1 MSVFFVTTDYYTMIY
16 TDTVMFKSLEE
27 PLLQNFSIYLGAPFA
42 WLSPVDLVRTVM
54 ERAWDGM
61 SGRPGQLE
69 KIVNLH
75 GLDGS
80 ALHQG
85 GHTSVWGVYGC
96 MGVCVG
102 LKLWGE
108 WSGWRCVG

>member
-16 TDTVMFKSLEE
+16 TDTVMFKSLKE

-42 WLSPVDLVRTVM
+42 WLCPVDLAGLVM

-69 KIVNLH
+69 EHWQFTWIRRLRPAP
-75 GLDGS
+75 GGS
-80 ALHQG
+80 HQCVG
-85 GHTSVWGVYGC
+85 CVWLYG
-96 MGVCVG
+96 GVCWPETVG
-102 LKLWGE
+102 
-108 WSGWRCVG
+108 

>member
-1 MSVFFVTTDYYTMIY
+1 MIY
-16 TDTVMFKSLEE
+16 TDMVMFKSLKE

-42 WLSPVDLVRTVM
+42 WLSPVDLARTVM

-69 KIVNLH
+69 EIVNLH

-85 GHTSVWGVYGC
+85 GHTSVGC
-96 MGVCVG
+96 VWLCGGVCWPETV
-102 LKLWGE
+102 E
-108 WSGWRCVG
+108 